1 MLSAPTDGVFKTVYI
16 AKNPHGNFFLW
27 GLLMY
32 VYRTYSITT
41 QRFGSTPV
49 EWVVMLSI
57 S

>member
-41 QRFGSTPV
+41 QRLGSTPV
-49 EWVVMLSI
+49 EWVVMLSM